1 MELCAPTETSSE
13 LSIGMQD
20 SIFGDPLHV
29 QIWDKL
35 LLRDIDEEC
44 EESET
49 E

>member
-1 MELCAPTETSSE
+1 
-13 LSIGMQD
+13 
-20 SIFGDPLHV
+20 LHV

-49 E
+49 EWLLWLLNSLKCS